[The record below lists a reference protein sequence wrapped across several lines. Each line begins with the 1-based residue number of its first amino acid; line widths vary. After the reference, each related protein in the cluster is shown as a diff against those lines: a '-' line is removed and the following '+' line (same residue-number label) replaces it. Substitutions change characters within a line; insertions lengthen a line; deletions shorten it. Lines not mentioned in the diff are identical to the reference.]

1 MSWPWWIAPLER
13 KLFREL
19 LQLKGQ
25 ILTIALVVGSG
36 ITSFAALR
44 GTYESLEASR
54 SRYYDDRRFAH
65 VFANA
70 KRAPTDVARQ
80 VEALPG
86 VAVVETRT
94 TGEIT
99 LPVES
104 LRRPAYGRLLSIPSG
119 HEPATNAPHLRRGRW
134 PERGAPD
141 EVAVLESFA
150 EAHGLAP
157 GDRLDAVIEGRLRTL
172 RITGVA
178 LSPEFVFAI
187 RPGALAHDPKRYA
200 VLWMERG
207 AAASALGLEG
217 AFNELSVRLEPG
229 ASEDEVKAGIDRL
242 LAAHGG
248 FGAFGRKDQISH
260 RILSQ
265 ELSQLHTLATMV
277 PLIFLAVT
285 VFLVNLVL
293 GRLVHLQRTE
303 IATLKA
309 IGYSNRTLFAH
320 YCSLVAAVVLPG
332 GALGIIGGHALGSR
346 VLALYERAFRFPT
359 LEFRLSAAVVLI
371 GLFASAGAALVGA
384 LGAVWSAAQ
393 LPPAVAMRPPAPA
406 AYRQSRLD
414 RWRMSALLSQS
425 GRMVLREIQRRP
437 LRSLLSALGMAG
449 AAALLI
455 LGRFAWDSLLHYFD
469 DTFLREQRQDLQV
482 VFTKPLP
489 PRAVG
494 ELGAWR
500 GVRRAE
506 GVRSVAVRAR
516 HEQRWRETVMIAI
529 APDATLR
536 RLVSKAGAIAAAP
549 RDGVVVSEALAQVLG
564 FDIGDSLELLL
575 REGERRTVSV
585 PVVGTLD
592 DAVGLGVYAPTELIA
607 SLERDAGAVSS
618 VLLDVE
624 PDAIASIEARLR
636 QSPAVLD
643 VSDVRDD
650 MNRLL
655 DMNAQVMDVWTA
667 VSVLLAASV
676 VFGVVY
682 NNARITA
689 AARSRELA
697 SLRVLGFTRRE
708 VSAILLYSLVIEVAV
723 AIPVGLWLGGV
734 WARWFMRSI
743 DRESFRWQVVIAPET
758 YLMVV
763 VVVLTA
769 AAASALWVR
778 RSIDRLDLIG
788 VLKSRE

>member
-1 MSWPWWIAPLER
+1 MWITALER
-13 KLFREL
+13 KLAREL

-25 ILTIALVVGSG
+25 IFTIALVVASG

-44 GTYESLEASR
+44 GTYESLETSR
-54 SRYYDDRRFAH
+54 SRYYDDRHFAD
-65 VFANA
+65 VFVLA
-70 KRAPTDVARQ
+70 KRAPAAVARR
-80 VEALPG
+80 VEALAG
-86 VAVVETRT
+86 VAVVETRV

-99 LPVES
+99 LPMEG
-104 LRRPAYGRLLSIPSG
+104 LPRPAYGRLLSVPNG
-119 HEPATNAPHLRRGRW
+119 REPATNAPHLRLGRW
-134 PERGAPD
+134 PERGASD

-150 EAHGLAP
+150 EAHGLVP
-157 GDRLDAVIEGRLRTL
+157 GDALDAVIEGRLRKL
-172 RITGVA
+172 RITGIA

-200 VLWMERG
+200 VLWMELG

-217 AFNELSVRLEPG
+217 AFNELSARLEPG
-229 ASEDEVKAGIDRL
+229 ASEPEVRAGIDLL
-242 LAAHGG
+242 LAPHGG
-248 FGAFGRKDQISH
+248 SGSFGRKDQTSH

-265 ELSQLHTLATMV
+265 ELAQLETLATMV

-293 GRLVHLQRTE
+293 GRLVRLQRSE

-309 IGYSNRTLFAH
+309 IGYPNGSIVAH
-320 YCSLVAAVVLPG
+320 YCSLVAVVVAPG
-332 GALGIIGGHALGSR
+332 GALGLLGGYLLGMS

-359 LEFRLSAAVVLI
+359 LEFHLSAAVVAV
-371 GLFASAGAALVGA
+371 GLLASAGAALAGA
-384 LGAVWSAAQ
+384 LGAVWSAVR

-406 AYRQSRLD
+406 SYRQSRLD
-414 RWRMSALLSQS
+414 RWRVSALLGQS
-425 GRMVLREIQRRP
+425 GRMVLREIRRRP
-437 LRSLLSALGMAG
+437 LRTALSALGIAG

-469 DTFLREQRQDLQV
+469 ETFLREQRQDLQV
-482 VFTKPLP
+482 VFARPLS

-494 ELGAWR
+494 ELEAWP

-506 GVRSVAVRAR
+506 GIRAVAVRAR
-516 HEQRWRETVMIAI
+516 HQHRARESAMLGLAR
-529 APDATLR
+529 DSTLR
-536 RLVSKAGAIAAAP
+536 RLVSKSGAVLPAP
-549 RDGVVVSEALAQVLG
+549 RDGVVLSGALADVLALR
-564 FDIGDSLELLL
+564 IGDRPELFL
-575 REGERRTVSV
+575 REGERPTAS
-585 PVVGTLD
+585 PLVVGVLD
-592 DAVGLGVYAPTELIA
+592 DAVGLTIYAPLELVA
-607 SLERDAGAVSS
+607 SMLGDAGAVSS

-624 PDAIASIEARLR
+624 PDALAGVESRLR
-636 QSPAVLD
+636 QSPRVLD
-643 VSDVRDD
+643 ISDVRED
-650 MNRLL
+650 MSRLL
-655 DMNAQVMDVWTA
+655 DMNAQVMDVWTL

-708 VSAILLYSLVIEVAV
+708 VSAILLYSLAVEVAI
-723 AIPVGLWLGGV
+723 AIPLGLWLGGV
-734 WARWFMRSI
+734 WAQSFMRSI

-763 VVVLTA
+763 VVVLA
-769 AAASALWVR
+769 AALASALWVR